1 MVEKQQV
8 LRKRWTHWKSLHPR
22 SQYHDTGSAVLLIT
36 IPSNYS
42 NLIFFQHPC
51 DRQTRGTL
59 VALSCENHKDHQKSK
74 CTKWVVFFSQPCF
87 CLTFPLLLK
96 LTKTPSHAKKLENTW
111 ERIHIRPL
119 LMMFQWLCARSVGV
133 CISKPWRGY
142 CCHLWN
148 RKKRQLGRGAYWSY
162 CSCVYAC
169 INHTDTTTCI
179 VLEVIKQKCMWPI
192 YKYDMYMY
200 LYIQAS
206 YLFIS
211 PYLCMPYSH
220 NHSQFSTLQLDTTRE
235 PWLLWLPTDAPESV
249 RSLGKP
255 KELKFKT
262 GPPCS

>member
-1 MVEKQQV
+1 MYQV
-8 LRKRWTHWKSLHPR
+8 
-22 SQYHDTGSAVLLIT
+22 G
-36 IPSNYS
+36 
-42 NLIFFQHPC
+42 C
-51 DRQTRGTL
+51 
-59 VALSCENHKDHQKSK
+59 
-74 CTKWVVFFSQPCF
+74 FFSPLCF

-133 CISKPWRGY
+133 CISNWELLSQYKPWRGY

-148 RKKRQLGRGAYWSY
+148 RKKRQLGRGAY

-169 INHTDTTTCI
+169 LNHTDTTTCI

-192 YKYDMYMY
+192 YKYDMYI
-200 LYIQAS
+200 YIQTS

-220 NHSQFSTLQLDTTRE
+220 DHSQFSTLQLDTTRE

-249 RSLGKP
+249 QSLG
-255 KELKFKT
+255 KFKT

>member
-1 MVEKQQV
+1 MIKIICQQNHGSNLSILICHGALTQELDIFTSGVCLKKTKAKGTGSHLNLGKKWGMAEKQQV

-59 VALSCENHKDHQKSK
+59 VALSCENHKDHQKWK
-74 CTKWVVFFSQPCF
+74 CTKWVVFFSPLCF

-133 CISKPWRGY
+133 CISNWE
-142 CCHLWN
+142 L
-148 RKKRQLGRGAYWSY
+148 LSL
-162 CSCVYAC
+162 V
-169 INHTDTTTCI
+169 
-179 VLEVIKQKCMWPI
+179 EQKE
-192 YKYDMYMY
+192 K
-200 LYIQAS
+200 A
-206 YLFIS
+206 
-211 PYLCMPYSH
+211 
-220 NHSQFSTLQLDTTRE
+220 TRSRR
-235 PWLLWLPTDAPESV
+235 LL
-249 RSLGKP
+249 
-255 KELKFKT
+255 
-262 GPPCS
+262 